1 MSAHIEG
8 QEFLEQIKAKQDA
21 VKQLPGIDMK
31 FYIPYSKVRI
41 AGMECWSYGLV
52 EVCRCTNIISA

>member
-41 AGMECWSYGLV
+41 AGMEFWSYGWLKFV
-52 EVCRCTNIISA
+52 NVLT